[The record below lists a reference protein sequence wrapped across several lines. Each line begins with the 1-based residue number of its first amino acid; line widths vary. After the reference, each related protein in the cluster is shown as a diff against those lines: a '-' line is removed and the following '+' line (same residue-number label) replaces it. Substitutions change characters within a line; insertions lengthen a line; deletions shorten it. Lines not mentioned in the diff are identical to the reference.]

1 MVTIIGRLYSFIT
14 FSKESLICLNKSLF
28 YMVMLICGCQN
39 YFMVDNNFSITYV
52 NGFAFP
58 F

>member
-1 MVTIIGRLYSFIT
+1 
-14 FSKESLICLNKSLF
+14 
-28 YMVMLICGCQN
+28 MVMLICDCQN
-39 YFMVDNNFSITYV
+39 YFMADNNFSITYV